1 MIIGIFHAVTVALDI
16 LMRFGKKK
24 GFIRT
29 LVKFLTVRM
38 RLKNDLGGEFQGMRG
53 IHGPRIH
60 PAVLLDDKVQGV
72 GRVPRSL
79 PAQLERVH
87 QGQ

>member
-29 LVKFLTVRM
+29 LVRFLTVR
-38 RLKNDLGGEFQGMRG
+38 KD
-53 IHGPRIH
+53 
-60 PAVLLDDKVQGV
+60 A
-72 GRVPRSL
+72 
-79 PAQLERVH
+79 AQK
-87 QGQ
+87 